1 MVDVFGDNNSFPTEQ
16 GPRGPRGPRGASGT
30 SGIDDLCKWM
40 PNTML
45 KYLHEIEEQAY
56 FVITDPLKDVRKKD
70 KTKEIVEWISR
81 SHNKINLVGETPTKD
96 IIKLHHNN
104 GYALVFHKNHYT
116 GEGLSFMNGVCG
128 FLCVTFCT
136 ESVDEDQSL
145 ISTYDPDYPEV
156 LYNEIS
162 VSASTISINGFNK
175 DRHPV
180 CVSIQHDCQQWT
192 TLYIDWF
199 EENENTI
206 SGSFFVN
213 NNVASSEKFNFQKED
228 TRANFIDVGCRGE
241 VSNRPFTGRVSALEL
256 YCTFKQQQQQQRGKS
271 TLPTALKDL
280 IINNQLIKNN
290 IHSPPAKKKKKYMTL
305 L

>member
-1 MVDVFGDNNSFPTEQ
+1 MDG
-16 GPRGPRGPRGASGT
+16 G
-30 SGIDDLCKWM
+30 
-40 PNTML
+40 
-45 KYLHEIEEQAY
+45 
-56 FVITDPLKDVRKKD
+56 
-70 KTKEIVEWISR
+70 
-81 SHNKINLVGETPTKD
+81 
-96 IIKLHHNN
+96 
-104 GYALVFHKNHYT
+104 
-116 GEGLSFMNGVCG
+116 CG

-136 ESVDEDQSL
+136 ESVDGDQSL
-145 ISTYDPDYPEV
+145 ISTYDPDYLEV

-162 VSASTISINGFNK
+162 VSASKISINGFNK

-180 CVSIQHDCQQWT
+180 CVSIQHDCRQWS

-199 EENENTI
+199 EENRNTI
-206 SGSFFVN
+206 SGSFLVN
-213 NNVASSEKFNFQKED
+213 NNVTSSRTFNFQRDD

-256 YCTFKQQQQQQRGKS
+256 YRTLGQQRGKS
-271 TLPTALKDL
+271 TPPTALKDL

>member
-1 MVDVFGDNNSFPTEQ
+1 MVDVFGDNNSFLTVQ
-16 GPRGPRGPRGASGT
+16 GPRGPRGHKGAAGI

-40 PNTML
+40 PSAIL
-45 KYLHEIEEQAY
+45 KNLHEIEEQAY
-56 FVITDPLKDVRKKD
+56 FVITDPLKDVRKNE

-81 SHNKINLVGETPTKD
+81 SHNNKINLAGEVPSKD
-96 IIKLHHNN
+96 IIKLPNDK
-104 GYALVFHKNHYT
+104 GYALVFHKNHYI
-116 GEGLSFMNGVCG
+116 GDGLDFMDGVCG

-136 ESVDEDQSL
+136 ESVDGEQTL
-145 ISTYDPDYPEV
+145 ISTYDPDYPEI

-162 VSASTISINGFNK
+162 VSASKISINGFNK

-180 CVSIQHDCQQWT
+180 CVSIQHDCRQWS

-199 EENENTI
+199 EENRNTI
-206 SGSFFVN
+206 SGSFLVN
-213 NNVASSEKFNFQKED
+213 NNVTSSRTFNFQRDD

-256 YCTFKQQQQQQRGKS
+256 YRTLGQQQRGKS

-280 IINNQLIKNN
+280 IINNQLIKNTY
-290 IHSPPAKKKKKYMTL
+290 IHSPPAKKKKKKYMAL